1 MNESVK
7 DNMESQSNEQYPL
20 YTEKI
25 VVKPSVKYRK
35 FILLMWVLAAGCI
48 FGLFTYYMFQP
59 YNADGTVRSF
69 RYYMPSLLM
78 YALCYHPS

>member
-1 MNESVK
+1 MSGVC
-7 DNMESQSNEQYPL
+7 D
-20 YTEKI
+20 
-25 VVKPSVKYRK
+25 YRTDYYMHC
-35 FILLMWVLAAGCI
+35 FYGTVFSI

-78 YALCYHPS
+78 YALCYGCIL